1 MQWGNWSWRL
11 GGWRAWAV
19 TRDRLR
25 IPPPNSVFSF
35 FSSEGEVGGATI
47 YYPLCLPHS
56 PSQAVFSGPEGLR
69 FKSPLPLVACLHV
82 IPTSSLTSLGLQG
95 WPFYL

>member
-1 MQWGNWSWRL
+1 MQWGNWSWGL
-11 GGWRAWAV
+11 GGWLAWAV

-35 FSSEGEVGGATI
+35 FFSERKSGGTL
-47 YYPLCLPHS
+47 YYPLSLPHS
-56 PSQAVFSGPEGLR
+56 PSQAGPEGLS

-82 IPTSSLTSLGLQG
+82 IPTSALTSLGLQG